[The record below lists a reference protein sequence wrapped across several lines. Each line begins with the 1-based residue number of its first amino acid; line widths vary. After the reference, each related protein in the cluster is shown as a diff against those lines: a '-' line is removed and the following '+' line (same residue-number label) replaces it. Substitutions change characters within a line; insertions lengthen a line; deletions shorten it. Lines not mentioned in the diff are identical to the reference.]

1 MNTPFDFEK
10 LTIRE
15 LLVEILGEKDAETL
29 LQTIQKAVKEKIH
42 GEELNKLIHE
52 KLCELKVT
60 RIEVFELLHIVPQ
73 IVDRQISP
81 RNNN

>member
-10 LTIRE
+10 LTIRD
-15 LLVEILGEKDAETL
+15 LLVEILGEKDAEAIL
-29 LQTIQKAVKEKIH
+29 LTIRKAVEKKIH

-60 RIEVFELLHIVPQ
+60 RIEVFELLHITPQ
-73 IVDRQISP
+73 IVDPQISP
-81 RNNN
+81 K